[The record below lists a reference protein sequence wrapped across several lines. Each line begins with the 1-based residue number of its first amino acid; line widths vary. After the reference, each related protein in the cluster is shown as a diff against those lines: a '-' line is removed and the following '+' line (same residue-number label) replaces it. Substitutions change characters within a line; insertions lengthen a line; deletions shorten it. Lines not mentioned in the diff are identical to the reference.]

1 MDRKE
6 SGRLTFNMAVFC
18 LAFTALLC
26 MLYFLFLI
34 AQPHRKD
41 EIRQADVLKAE
52 QPQVILDAGHGGR
65 DGGAK
70 GVTGLV
76 EKELNL
82 EIACILHDMLTVSGI
97 NTGMTRRT
105 DSLVCDES
113 DPKLQGKRKQADLK
127 NRVAF
132 ADANPQALFVS
143 IHMNNF
149 SVEKYS
155 GLQVY
160 YSPRV
165 EKSRMLAMCIQENT
179 VALLQPGNTRQI
191 KAAGNNIFLL
201 DRIRSTAVLVEC
213 GFLSNYAESERL
225 ADTVYQKQLAL
236 VLAVSILQN
245 LPGSP

>member
-6 SGRLTFNMAVFC
+6 SGRFTFYMAVFC

-26 MLYFLFLI
+26 MLYGLFL
-34 AQPHRKD
+34 AVQPHRKD
-41 EIRQADVLKAE
+41 GARRTEAQGAE

-65 DGGAK
+65 DGGAR

-82 EIACILHDMLTVSGI
+82 EIASTLHDMLTAFGV
-97 NTGMTRRT
+97 NTDMTRRA
-105 DSLVCDES
+105 DSLVCDEN
-113 DPKLQGKRKQADLK
+113 DPDLRGKRKQTDLK
-127 NRVAF
+127 NRVAL

-160 YSPRV
+160 YSPHAD
-165 EKSRMLAMCIQENT
+165 ESRALALCIQENT
-179 VALLQPGNTRQI
+179 AALLQPGNTRQI
-191 KAAGNNIFLL
+191 KAAGSNIFLL
-201 DRIRSTAVLVEC
+201 NRIRTAAVLVEC
-213 GFLSNYAESERL
+213 GFLSNRAESERL
-225 ADTVYQKQLAL
+225 ADAIYQKQLAL

-245 LPGSP
+245 LPDSP